1 MVGMESLLYF
11 GGWQLGEMAN
21 SHPRTNS
28 EDSGLTVKVFKGKIV
43 WGGVRCLHSAVCGL
57 SSNCLVVV
65 VRCS

>member
-43 WGGVRCLHSAVCGL
+43 WGDSAEV
-57 SSNCLVVV
+57 SRQPQVKSFPF
-65 VRCS
+65 